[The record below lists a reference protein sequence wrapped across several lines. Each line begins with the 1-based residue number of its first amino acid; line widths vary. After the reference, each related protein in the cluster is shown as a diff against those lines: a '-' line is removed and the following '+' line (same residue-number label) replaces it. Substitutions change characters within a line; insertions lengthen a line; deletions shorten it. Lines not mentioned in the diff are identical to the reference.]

1 MADLGLGIEESNTK
15 ILRPSSCLAFCKV
28 LLTLPFLLCF
38 LGRQRCGRGGIWGLL
53 ALVHVCVC
61 HLPSRIHDLD
71 VRPEPRID
79 SQSSAAQ
86 PQQPQ
91 PGRLLLVSTLAGRYD
106 LHWYLQCLL
115 YGWMRESGLGFEGTS
130 LYVFNA
136 WAFSTC
142 MFFISTY
149 IHYTCMCIYVCICVY
164 IYVYLCLSVCVCLCA
179 CDCGCLRVCIYIY

>member
-1 MADLGLGIEESNTK
+1 MRPRGHLGLTGFGA
-15 ILRPSSCLAFCKV
+15 C
-28 LLTLPFLLCF
+28 
-38 LGRQRCGRGGIWGLL
+38 
-53 ALVHVCVC
+53 VCVC

-115 YGWMRESGLGFEGTS
+115 YGWMRESGLGFEGTY

-136 WAFSTC
+136 LAFSTC
-142 MFFISTY
+142 MFFYKY
-149 IHYTCMCIYVCICVY
+149 IHTLYMYVYICVYMCIYICIFVCLCVCVCARVIVGACVCVY
-164 IYVYLCLSVCVCLCA
+164 IY
-179 CDCGCLRVCIYIY
+179 